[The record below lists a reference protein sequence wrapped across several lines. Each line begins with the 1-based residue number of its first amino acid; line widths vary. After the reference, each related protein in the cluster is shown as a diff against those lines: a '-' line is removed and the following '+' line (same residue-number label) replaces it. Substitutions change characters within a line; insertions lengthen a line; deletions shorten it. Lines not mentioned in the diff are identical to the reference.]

1 MKSGPE
7 SVTSKKIVRLC
18 YFLDDSPRYRRVK
31 HFFCRLLSDP
41 HARMRTYFDATM
53 IVLVILSVSLLIYQ
67 VEHELGWFG
76 NAFEIF
82 IVTVFITEYLLRAW
96 VYNDSR
102 TIVIEHFERA
112 EFMHTSFRIAPAMG
126 EVISQKWR
134 YVSSPLAII
143 DLLAILPSFRGVR
156 VLRIFLLF
164 RLFKLFRY
172 ASSVS
177 EFAKVLAEK
186 RFELAT
192 LGMFAGFI
200 VIASSTAIYVLEAGL
215 PESRIDTFFDAIYWS
230 LVTVS
235 TVGYG
240 DITPETPEGRFV
252 AMVLI
257 LSGIGVIAFFT
268 SIIVSSFAEKLRTL
282 REHWVLAELRRFDD
296 FTVICGYGR
305 VGEVVVK
312 KLVAESAHFLILE
325 KDPDKVERA
334 RAAGYFAL
342 QGDATSNE
350 LLARL
355 RIEEAVRAIV
365 CTTGDDAV
373 NVFIALTA
381 RYLNK
386 DVVIIARANQR
397 ESADKLRLAGA
408 NHVVLSSESVCRVV
422 NAYVDQPVAS
432 DALYGILSGNECVGT
447 DAVVVPPDSLAD
459 GKSIDAIDFPQYRL
473 VLFGIV
479 VSNGRASDAH
489 TSVFDLDGQ
498 QFHFHPP
505 GDFVVRSDDILVL
518 FGDDF
523 SFKHFKGKLGQSGL

>member
-1 MKSGPE
+1 MI
-7 SVTSKKIVRLC
+7 SKKIVRLC
-18 YFLDDSPRYRRVK
+18 YFLDDSPRYRQVK
-31 HFFCRLLSDP
+31 QFFYRLLSDP
-41 HARMRTYFDATM
+41 HSRMRSYFDATM
-53 IVLVILSVSLLIYQ
+53 IVLVIVSVSLLIYQ
-67 VEHELGWFG
+67 IKQDLGWFG

-102 TIVIEHFERA
+102 SIIIERFERA
-112 EFMHTSFRIAPAMG
+112 EFMHANFRIAPALR
-126 EVISQKWR
+126 EVINQKWR
-134 YVSSPLAII
+134 YASSPLAII

-172 ASSVS
+172 ASSVN

-192 LGMFAGFI
+192 LGLFAGFI

-215 PESRIDTFFDAIYWS
+215 PESRINTLYDAVYWS
-230 LVTVS
+230 VVTIS

-240 DITPETPEGRFV
+240 DIIPQTPEGRFV

-257 LSGIGVIAFFT
+257 VSGIGVISFFT

-282 REHWVLAELRRFDD
+282 REHRVFAELRRAHD
-296 FTVICGYGR
+296 FTVVCGYGR

-312 KLVAESAHFLILE
+312 KLAAENAHFLILD
-325 KDPDKVERA
+325 KDPDKVELA
-334 RAAGYFAL
+334 RAAGYLAL
-342 QGDATSNE
+342 QGDAASND
-350 LLARL
+350 LLEQL
-355 RIEEAVRAIV
+355 RIQEAVRAIV
-365 CTTGDDAV
+365 CTTGDDVV
-373 NVFIALTA
+373 NVFITLTA

-386 DVVIIARANQR
+386 DVLIIARANKR
-397 ESADKLRLAGA
+397 ESAKKLRLAGA
-408 NHVVLSSESVCRVV
+408 NHVVVSFESVGRVV
-422 NAYVDQPVAS
+422 NAYVDEPVAF
-432 DALYGILSGNECVGT
+432 DALYGILSGNKDVGT

-459 GKSIDAIDFPQYRL
+459 GKSIDAIDFPHYRL
-473 VLFGIV
+473 VLFGV
-479 VSNGRASDAH
+479 VVPGGRDSDAH
-489 TSVFDLDGQ
+489 TSVFELDEQ

-523 SFKHFKGKLGQSGL
+523 SLNHFKDKLGKSGL